1 MRYELS
7 MIDIENPGGIAG
19 LGRGEDTML
28 AHVAPGEMVVPPVL
42 SPETQETIK
51 QEMIAVGLDP
61 NQYTVGDG
69 MSINPI
75 TGMAEFGFLKKLG
88 KSLKKV
94 VKKVAP
100 IAAIGLGVAGFA
112 GAGPLG
118 GFLGKGAAKA
128 TTGKI
133 FGAGGK
139 FRAGLRGFFNPATG
153 TKGILKGE
161 IGPNLR
167 RGIGGL
173 FGGGQQD
180 VMYQDQFGNVVSA
193 DEYAAMSDVDKPM
206 YSEVRNPN
214 IFRRVLGGTKGQSG
228 IGVVEDLIKG
238 RESDFTKERGEEA
251 GGLRGML
258 PDNSGLMALAALYGK
273 AVKEDFK
280 KKEGGL
286 KDIRQSIRP
295 DLMPAPTFTGFDLGI
310 RPGMAE
316 GGVITDPNN
325 LSDDDAKKLENIYR
339 KLYLANPEK
348 ERNRRRPDYSQ
359 LTEDERKLLKQ
370 YTMSLMRRDVPLF
383 MKFQDLIG
391 FDSIGEDAPLMQG
404 AKLTAAMLGAV
415 GIPASSR
422 IRRRL
427 NPDAQILSR
436 PIEDKVL
443 AERKEMFGYA
453 EGGLMDNELDLRM
466 GGPSI
471 GPGTGTSDD
480 IPAMLSDGEFVMT
493 SAANNGLGGFKI
505 TKTETGIEL
514 IPNGAPDRQKGA
526 KNMDKL
532 MKTFEQFNEIGKV

>member
-1 MRYELS
+1 MRNELS

-88 KSLKKV
+88 KALKKV

-100 IAAIGLGVAGFA
+100 VAALGLGIAGFA

-139 FRAGLRGFFNPATG
+139 FRAGLSGFFNPATG
-153 TKGILKGE
+153 TKGILGGQF
-161 IGPNLR
+161 GPNLR

-193 DEYAAMSDVDKPM
+193 DEYANMNEADKILYNQINNQQVGPLGTP
-206 YSEVRNPN
+206 VGPFLRNTFLGTTEDPGLLRN
-214 IFRRVLGGTKGQSG
+214 IVSG
-228 IGVVEDLIKG
+228 DKDSTFMGVNP
-238 RESDFTKERGEEA
+238 
-251 GGLRGML
+251 GLA
-258 PDNSGLMALAALYGK
+258 ALAALYGK

-310 RPGMAE
+310 RPGMSY
-316 GGVITDPNN
+316 GGRI
-325 LSDDDAKKLENIYR
+325 
-339 KLYLANPEK
+339 
-348 ERNRRRPDYSQ
+348 
-359 LTEDERKLLKQ
+359 DEQ
-370 YTMSLMRRDVPLF
+370 
-383 MKFQDLIG
+383 
-391 FDSIGEDAPLMQG
+391 
-404 AKLTAAMLGAV
+404 
-415 GIPASSR
+415 
-422 IRRRL
+422 
-427 NPDAQILSR
+427 
-436 PIEDKVL
+436 
-443 AERKEMFGYA
+443 
-453 EGGLMDNELDLRM
+453 ELDLRM

-493 SAANNGLGGFKI
+493 SSANNGLGGFKI

-532 MKTFEQFNEIGKV
+532 MKTFEKFNEIGKV

>member
-1 MRYELS
+1 
-7 MIDIENPGGIAG
+7 
-19 LGRGEDTML
+19 ML

-100 IAAIGLGVAGFA
+100 IALPLLIPGVGNV
-112 GAGPLG
+112 LG
-118 GFLGKGAAKA
+118 GALSSVGSALGIPSGI
-128 TTGKI
+128 GSSLL
-133 FGAGGK
+133 GG
-139 FRAGLRGFFNPATG
+139 
-153 TKGILKGE
+153 KGILGTAE
-161 IGPNLR
+161 AIRGGIA
-167 RGIGGL
+167 GIGSNL
-173 FGGGQQD
+173 FGGRQQD

-193 DEYAAMSDVDKPM
+193 DEYANMNEADKILYNQMNNQQVGPLGTP
-206 YSEVRNPN
+206 VGPFLRNTFLGTTEDPGLLRN
-214 IFRRVLGGTKGQSG
+214 IVSG
-228 IGVVEDLIKG
+228 DKDSTFMGVNP
-238 RESDFTKERGEEA
+238 
-251 GGLRGML
+251 GLA
-258 PDNSGLMALAALYGK
+258 ALAALYGK

-310 RPGMAE
+310 RPGMSY
-316 GGVITDPNN
+316 GGRI
-325 LSDDDAKKLENIYR
+325 
-339 KLYLANPEK
+339 
-348 ERNRRRPDYSQ
+348 
-359 LTEDERKLLKQ
+359 DEQ
-370 YTMSLMRRDVPLF
+370 
-383 MKFQDLIG
+383 
-391 FDSIGEDAPLMQG
+391 
-404 AKLTAAMLGAV
+404 
-415 GIPASSR
+415 
-422 IRRRL
+422 
-427 NPDAQILSR
+427 
-436 PIEDKVL
+436 
-443 AERKEMFGYA
+443 
-453 EGGLMDNELDLRM
+453 ELDLRM

-493 SAANNGLGGFKI
+493 SSANNGLGGFKI

-532 MKTFEQFNEIGKV
+532 MKTFEKFNEIGKV

>member
-1 MRYELS
+1 MRNDLS
-7 MIDIENPGGIAG
+7 MINIDNPGGIAG

-100 IAAIGLGVAGFA
+100 VAAIGLGIAGI
-112 GAGPLG
+112 GGVGPLG

-128 TTGKI
+128 TTGKF

-139 FRAGLRGFFNPATG
+139 FRAGL
-153 TKGILKGE
+153 
-161 IGPNLR
+161 
-167 RGIGGL
+167 GGL
-173 FGGGQQD
+173 GGIFKRNPDDVGRTPQIIKTIGDQFGFGGRSAELEKYGYTDEQIQAMTDEEKAAAIAKGREEQGAATIPGKISSFFGGGE
-180 VMYQDQFGNVVSA
+180 GGG
-193 DEYAAMSDVDKPM
+193 
-206 YSEVRNPN
+206 
-214 IFRRVLGGTKGQSG
+214 LGGN
-228 IGVVEDLIKG
+228 
-238 RESDFTKERGEEA
+238 A
-251 GGLRGML
+251 
-258 PDNSGLMALAALYGK
+258 GLMALAALYGK

-325 LSDDDAKKLENIYR
+325 LSDDVKIKLENIYR

-348 ERNRRRPDYSQ
+348 DRNRRRADYTQ
-359 LTEDERKLLKQ
+359 LTEDERELHKQ
-370 YTMSLMRRDVPLF
+370 YLTGKLRRDAPLIAKY
-383 MKFQDLIG
+383 MDLIG
-391 FDSIGEDAPLMQG
+391 FDNQGDDNPLLAG
-404 AKLTAAMLGAV
+404 AKVASTVLGLSGAL
-415 GIPASSR
+415 PTSR
-422 IRRRL
+422 IRRRF
-427 NPDAQILSR
+427 NPDAGILSD
-436 PIEDKVL
+436 PIRDEAL

-453 EGGLMDNELDLRM
+453 GGGFMDEQELDLRM

-493 SAANNGLGGFKI
+493 SSANNGLGGFKI

>member
-1 MRYELS
+1 MRNELS

-88 KSLKKV
+88 KALKKV

-100 IAAIGLGVAGFA
+100 IALPLLIPGVGGALSTGLSRIGSALNI
-112 GAGPLG
+112 P
-118 GFLGKGAAKA
+118 
-128 TTGKI
+128 
-133 FGAGGK
+133 
-139 FRAGLRGFFNPATG
+139 
-153 TKGILKGE
+153 KGIGILDKVTPIRE
-161 IGPNLR
+161 
-167 RGIGGL
+167 GIGGL
-173 FGGGQQD
+173 LGMGGGQQD

-193 DEYAAMSDVDKPM
+193 DEYANMNEADKILYNQINNQQVGPLGTP
-206 YSEVRNPN
+206 VGPFLRNT
-214 IFRRVLGGTKGQSG
+214 FLGTKEDPGLLRNIVSG
-228 IGVVEDLIKG
+228 DKDSTFMGVNP
-238 RESDFTKERGEEA
+238 
-251 GGLRGML
+251 GLA
-258 PDNSGLMALAALYGK
+258 ALAALYGK

-310 RPGMAE
+310 RPGMSY
-316 GGVITDPNN
+316 GGRI
-325 LSDDDAKKLENIYR
+325 
-339 KLYLANPEK
+339 
-348 ERNRRRPDYSQ
+348 
-359 LTEDERKLLKQ
+359 DEQ
-370 YTMSLMRRDVPLF
+370 
-383 MKFQDLIG
+383 
-391 FDSIGEDAPLMQG
+391 
-404 AKLTAAMLGAV
+404 
-415 GIPASSR
+415 
-422 IRRRL
+422 
-427 NPDAQILSR
+427 
-436 PIEDKVL
+436 
-443 AERKEMFGYA
+443 
-453 EGGLMDNELDLRM
+453 ELDLRM

-493 SAANNGLGGFKI
+493 SSANNGLGGFKI

-532 MKTFEQFNEIGKV
+532 MKTFEKFNEIGKV